1 MSDDILNAFTESLRA
16 AGLVVE
22 HVRTDGHLH
31 RCGTTDRPRGT
42 DGALPHPSGRPG
54 LLLVEELADR

>member
-22 HVRTDGHLH
+22 HVRPDGHLH

-42 DGALPHPSGRPG
+42 DGAYRIHLDAPSFCC
-54 LLLVEELADR
+54 